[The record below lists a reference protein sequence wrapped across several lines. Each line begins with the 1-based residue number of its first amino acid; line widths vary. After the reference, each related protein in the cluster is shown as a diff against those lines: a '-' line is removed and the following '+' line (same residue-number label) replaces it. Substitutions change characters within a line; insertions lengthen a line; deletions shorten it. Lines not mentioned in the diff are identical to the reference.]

1 MGRAAT
7 ATPTVGSRPALCGW
21 RRQLRHLLG
30 NRLLAI
36 GLVIMLPIC
45 FMALAAPH
53 LTPYDPVA
61 IDTSQKLLPMS
72 PAHPFGTD
80 ELGRDVLTRV
90 IHGSRISLRVG
101 GLATLFAALAGGVLG
116 LLAGYYRV
124 ADQIISRVVDG
135 VVMFPGLVLG
145 IMLMAALGPAEF
157 NVVIA
162 FTIINSPRIVRVI
175 RASVLE
181 VKEMDYIDAA
191 RVAGIP
197 NPRILVGHILPNA
210 YAPAAVQVSLGFA
223 DAILAEAGLSFLGI
237 GTPPPAPSWGNILSD
252 AREFVR
258 TAPWLMVIPGAM
270 ITLAVMGMNLIGDG
284 LRDRFDPK
292 LRRARAG
299 VRHG

>member
-1 MGRAAT
+1 MDRSAT
-7 ATPTVGSRPALCGW
+7 QAPTARSGVALRGW
-21 RRQLRHLLG
+21 RRQLRQLLG
-30 NRLLAI
+30 NRLLVI
-36 GLVIMLPIC
+36 GIVIMLPIC
-45 FMALAAPH
+45 VMALAAPH
-53 LTPYDPVA
+53 LTPYDPVD

-72 PAHPFGTD
+72 AAHPFGTD

-124 ADQIISRVVDG
+124 ADQLISRVVDG

-162 FTIINSPRIVRVI
+162 FTIINAPRIVRVV

-191 RVAGIP
+191 ARGRHPQPAHPGGAHSAERVRPGRGAGVAGIRRRDP
-197 NPRILVGHILPNA
+197 GRGGTELPRHRH
-210 YAPAAVQVSLGFA
+210 AA
-223 DAILAEAGLSFLGI
+223 AGAGAGATSSAMPG
-237 GTPPPAPSWGNILSD
+237 SSC
-252 AREFVR
+252 AR
-258 TAPWLMVIPGAM
+258 
-270 ITLAVMGMNLIGDG
+270 
-284 LRDRFDPK
+284 
-292 LRRARAG
+292 RRG
-299 VRHG
+299 

>member
-1 MGRAAT
+1 MSRAA
-7 ATPTVGSRPALCGW
+7 PPAPASVRGVAAQGL
-21 RRQLRHLLG
+21 RAQLRRLLG
-30 NRLLAI
+30 NRLLTVGVI
-36 GLVIMLPIC
+36 IMLPIC
-45 FMALAAPH
+45 VMALAAPH

-61 IDTSQKLLPMS
+61 IDTAHKLLPMS
-72 PAHPFGTD
+72 RAHPFGTD

-101 GLATLFAALAGGVLG
+101 ALATLFAAVSGGVLG

-124 ADQIISRVVDG
+124 ADQLISRVVDG

-162 FTIINSPRIVRVI
+162 FTIITTPRIVRVI

-181 VKEMDYIDAA
+181 VKEMDYVDAA

-197 NPRILVGHILPNA
+197 NLRLLVGHILPNA
-210 YAPAAVQVSLGFA
+210 YAPALVQVSLGFA

-292 LRRARAG
+292 LRRVRAG
-299 VRHG
+299 GRHG